1 MASGRGRGGALDPEA
16 RRRLDGEQQQLRA
29 LAAALAGKDDPRRL
43 PVERAS
49 AGWAL
54 LGMGSHGRDI
64 DERARAQGKPV
75 TYLEGDERA
84 QKVARVV
91 DGRLVDVSDQALEGP
106 ALAPE
111 DVPKKQPLTYS
122 AKLQAAF
129 VKALRDKKLG
139 READEVEALDNQ
151 DQAVQE
157 RYKTLRE
164 KVDQPARKQ
173 LFAAAKQETAAL
185 MASRLIYAMNAAG
198 EFFVGESVNGV
209 FHHSSFLAGGEVA
222 SAGDIKVVGGEI
234 KSISNNSGHY
244 KPGAAFLWQAVR
256 QLEILG
262 VDLGQVTV
270 EVLNAGDI
278 KADVF
283 LKYFSPLAPVEDR
296 RHLSFDP
303 AVAAAAVKAVI
314 EELRRGVGHE

>member
-1 MASGRGRGGALDPEA
+1 MARGRGRGGSLDPEA
-16 RRRLDGEQQQLRA
+16 RRQLDGEQQQLRA
-29 LAAALAGKDDPRRL
+29 LAAALAGKDDPKRK
-43 PVERAS
+43 PVEQIS
-49 AGWAL
+49 TGWAL

-64 DERARAQGKPV
+64 DEGAIAQGKPV

-84 QKVARVV
+84 QKVASVV
-91 DGRLVDVSDQALEGP
+91 DGRLVDVSDHELEGP
-106 ALAPE
+106 ALAPDE
-111 DVPKKQPLTYS
+111 VVKKQPLAYS

-129 VKALRDKKLG
+129 VKALREKGLDN
-139 READEVEALDNQ
+139 EAAELEKLDNQ
-151 DQAVQE
+151 DRALQA
-157 RYKTLRE
+157 RYKDLRE

-173 LFAAAKQETAAL
+173 LVGTVKQETAAL

-198 EFFVGESVNGV
+198 EFFVGESLNGV
-209 FHHSSFLAGGEVA
+209 FHHSSFLAGGAVA

-234 KSISNNSGHY
+234 TAISNNSGHY

-262 VDLGQVTV
+262 VDLSRVTV
-270 EVLNAGDI
+270 EVLSAGDI

-303 AVAAAAVKAVI
+303 AVAAAAVKAGI
-314 EELRRGVGHE
+314 ETLRRGPGHE